1 MGQQKPVKTMCQ
13 AFQNNWVQKIT
24 TFAETQP
31 LAANI
36 IASMKEAVADNP
48 AQKNGNVLIL
58 IL

>member
-24 TFAETQP
+24 AFAETQS

>member
-24 TFAETQP
+24 AFAETQP
-31 LAANI
+31 LAAYI

-48 AQKNGNVLIL
+48 AQKYGNVLIL